1 MKGHDIGWEKDA
13 VVDCSD
19 LWDLDAYRLLPRLP
33 MDFPVVSIDDPDVV
47 CFLVSEHNHIHD
59 RDGDKTTW
67 SASWSTREPRS
78 CSDRSLCCQRPRR
91 LNRTS
96 STG

>member
-47 CFLVSEHNHIHD
+47 CFLVSEHDHLH
-59 RDGDKTTW
+59 RDGDKTGW
-67 SASWSTREPRS
+67 PWSTREG
-78 CSDRSLCCQRPRR
+78 RR
-91 LNRTS
+91 C
-96 STG
+96 